1 MKKIIALLLILVLS
15 LSFTVSCKNNN
26 DENGEKTDVN
36 VAVLS
41 GSTGFGMAYLME
53 QNEKGEAKNNY
64 TFQVQSDAT
73 VVNSALL
80 NGDVDIAALPTNAAS
95 VLFNKPNNPVKV
107 IAINTLGVLYVVE
120 NGTTITNISDL
131 ENKTIYCPAQNP
143 AFILQY
149 ILNKNNISATID
161 TTYSTPALLNKAVT
175 SGALKDQNVIAV
187 LPEPVLTTATKANSS
202 LSVRLDLT
210 EEWSKV
216 EDTQLVQGCVVVR
229 TAFLEEHP
237 EAVEK
242 FLTEYEASINYLQNN
257 NDATAALVVK
267 HGIFANENVAK
278 IAIPK
283 CNVTYIDGNEMKSAM
298 NDFLNALST
307 INIQSIG
314 GKLPTDTF
322 YYINEWTSFKVFV
335 KNY

>member
-1 MKKIIALLLILVLS
+1 MKKIIALLLIALLALTFVI
-15 LSFTVSCKNNN
+15 SCKNNDDN
-26 DENGEKTDVN
+26 NKKTNVN
-36 VAVLS
+36 VAVLN

-53 QNEKGEAKNNY
+53 QNDNGAANNNY

-120 NGTTITNISDL
+120 NGTTVNNISDL
-131 ENKTIYCPAQNP
+131 EGKTIYCPAQNP
-143 AFILQY
+143 AFVLQY
-149 ILNKNNISATID
+149 ILNKNNVNATID

-175 SGALKDQNVIAV
+175 SGALKDENVIAV
-187 LPEPVLTTATKANSS
+187 LPEPVLTTATKANSN
-202 LSVRLDLT
+202 LSIRLDLT

-229 TAFLEEHP
+229 TEFLEQHP
-237 EAVEK
+237 EAVAN
-242 FLTEYEASINYLQNN
+242 FLIEYKASIEYLQNN
-257 NDATAALVVK
+257 NDATAVLVVK
-267 HGIFANENVAK
+267 HNIFANENVAK

-283 CNVTYIDGNEMKSAM
+283 CNVVYMVGVEMKT
-298 NDFLNALST
+298 ALSEFLT
-307 INIQSIG
+307 AISSINIQSIG
-314 GKLPTDTF
+314 GALPTDDF
-322 YYINEWTSFKVFV
+322 YYISE
-335 KNY
+335 

>member
-1 MKKIIALLLILVLS
+1 MKKLIALLLIVVLS
-15 LSFTVSCKNNN
+15 LSFVFSCKKNN
-26 DENGEKTDVN
+26 DDNDEKTDVN

-53 QNEKGEAKNNY
+53 QNEKGESNNNY

-107 IAINTLGVLYVVE
+107 VAVNTLGVLYVVE
-120 NGTTITNISDL
+120 NGTTINNISDL
-131 ENKTIYCPAQNP
+131 QGKTIYCPAQNP

-149 ILNKNNISATID
+149 ILNKNDIEATID

-175 SGALKDQNVIAV
+175 SGALKDKNVIAV
-187 LPEPVLTTATKANSS
+187 LPEPVLTTAVKANSN

-210 EEWSKV
+210 EEWSEI
-216 EDTQLVQGCVVVR
+216 EDTQLVQGCIVVR
-229 TAFLEEHP
+229 TSFLEENP
-237 EAVEK
+237 EAVSK
-242 FLTEYEASINYLQNN
+242 FLAEYEASINYLKSN
-257 NDATAALVVK
+257 NDATASLVVK
-267 HGIFANENVAK
+267 HGIFANENIAK
-278 IAIPK
+278 LAIPK
-283 CNVTYIDGNEMKSAM
+283 CNVTYMDGNEMKSAM
-298 NDFLNALST
+298 SEFLTALST

-314 GKLPTDTF
+314 GALPTDEF
-322 YYINEWTSFKVFV
+322 YYINE
-335 KNY
+335 